1 MNLSAEHWRLFNVE
15 GRRFIKSK
23 DVEVLRG
30 MADIIDQ
37 IGEYEYETF
46 SKIQKEFLSQR
57 K

>member
-23 DVEVLRG
+23 DAEVLRR